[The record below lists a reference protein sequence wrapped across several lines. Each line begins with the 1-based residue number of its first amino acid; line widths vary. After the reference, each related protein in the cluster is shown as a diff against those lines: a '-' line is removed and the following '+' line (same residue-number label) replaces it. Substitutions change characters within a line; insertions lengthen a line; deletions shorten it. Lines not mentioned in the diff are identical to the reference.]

1 MAAPGSLRIGLIGL
15 DTSHALKFAEIL
27 NAPGSTMG
35 GRVVAAFPGGSPD
48 MEKSISRVA
57 GFREA
62 LETRLGVEM
71 LDTPEAVAESV
82 DLVIITAV
90 DGRTHPD
97 LLRRTLPH
105 GRPTFVDK
113 PFTISSEAARRMLD
127 EAEAVGVTVSS
138 SSALRFADPLVE
150 TLADPVGGELVGIEA
165 YGPLEWEATQPGY
178 FWYGIHGLEMLVAAL
193 GPAVESV
200 QVHRGDG
207 TEVLVATW
215 KDGRIG
221 TFRGGERG
229 HRRFGA
235 VLHRAGGACHVDP
248 SSGDRPFYAA
258 MLERIIATLPSGRPL
273 VPREQILAVVRL
285 IEAANE
291 SRRSRAA
298 VHLAGEQEA
307 PA

>member
-1 MAAPGSLRIGLIGL
+1 MAARGSLRIGLVGL

-27 NAPGSTMG
+27 NDPTSTVG
-35 GRVVAAFPGGSPD
+35 ASVVAAFPGGSPD

-62 LETRLGVEM
+62 LKTRLGVAM
-71 LDTPEAVAESV
+71 MDSPEEVAERV

-97 LLRRTLPH
+97 LLRRTLPYR
-105 GRPTFVDK
+105 RPTFVDK
-113 PFTISSEAARRMLD
+113 PFALSSEAARRMLD
-127 EAEAVGVTVSS
+127 EAQAAGVAVSS
-138 SSALRFADPLVE
+138 SSALRFADPFVE
-150 TLADPVGGELVGIEA
+150 ALADSAGGELVGVEA

-193 GPAVESV
+193 GPAIDSV
-200 QVHRGDG
+200 QIHRGDG
-207 TEVLVATW
+207 AEVVVATW
-215 KDGRIG
+215 KDGRVG
-221 TFRGGERG
+221 TFRGGWRG

-235 VLHRAGGACHVDP
+235 LLHRAAGPRHVDA
-248 SSGDRPFYAA
+248 SGGDRPFYAA
-258 MLERIIATLPSGRPL
+258 MLERIVATSPSGAPL
-273 VPREQILAVVRL
+273 VPREQVMAVVRF

-291 SRRSRAA
+291 SRRSGAA
-298 VHLAGEQEA
+298 VRLVGDRET